1 MSYDK
6 NIENNNNGES
16 QISSIPAANSLIY
29 KFEHGERLKLE
40 QEEKERQRAKF
51 AKKMAK
57 FGEGIAVD
65 QPESNGAVNKKA
77 QMFIDIANKDPQKE
91 RAEKERKLEF
101 AKKMQG
107 FQEGSIV
114 PLNDTKVRS
123 INNHWI
129 KCNIIYV
136 NSIY

>member
-1 MSYDK
+1 MSYD
-6 NIENNNNGES
+6 NNVENNNNGES

-57 FGEGIAVD
+57 FGEGVDVD
-65 QPESNGAVNKKA
+65 QPKLDGAVNKKA

-101 AKKMQG
+101 EKKMQG

-114 PLNDTKVRS
+114 PSNDTKVRS
-123 INNHWI
+123 KKSLDYI
-129 KCNIIYV
+129 
-136 NSIY
+136 